1 MMSALKIESIYNK
14 IHMIE
19 QIVDKCT
26 NAGQVLTL
34 DQLQEFALN
43 LGALQMVNFLL
54 AAYGL
59 NTSSDVEQNQFTHG
73 FSAERTSQAI

>member
-1 MMSALKIESIYNK
+1 MMSALKIEQIYNK

-34 DQLQEFALN
+34 EQVQEFALN
-43 LGALQMVNFLL
+43 LGALQMVNFLPHMDL
-54 AAYGL
+54 IPVQ
-59 NTSSDVEQNQFTHG
+59 TQNRINLLMG
-73 FSAERTSQAI
+73 SAQKELVK

>member
-43 LGALQMVNFLL
+43 LGALQMVNFLPHMDL
-54 AAYGL
+54 IPVQ
-59 NTSSDVEQNQFTHG
+59 TQNRINLLMGSAQKELVKQF
-73 FSAERTSQAI
+73 E